1 MRQGVSKCRRS
12 NLVSNAIRPHVPPV
26 VVTGSR
32 IIVMNAKKSR
42 RITRGELARRTGV
55 NIETIRYFEN
65 IGVLATPDRTEGGH
79 RVYDEEHV
87 RTLGFVRRARNLGFT
102 PQEVRAILAL
112 GGPGKALC
120 GEVRKI
126 AEHHLEQVRTKLADL
141 AELERLLTGTIQ
153 HCSGEAA
160 PVCAVM
166 DLIEVSTSA
175 ETAHVSN

>member
-1 MRQGVSKCRRS
+1 M
-12 NLVSNAIRPHVPPV
+12 PV
-26 VVTGSR
+26 GK
-32 IIVMNAKKSR
+32 AK

-65 IGVLATPDRTEGGH
+65 IGVLATPERTEGGH
-79 RVYDEEHV
+79 RVYDEDHV

-112 GGPGKALC
+112 GGPGKAGC

-126 AEHHLEQVRTKLADL
+126 AEHHLHQVRAKLADL
-141 AELERLLTGTIQ
+141 VELERLLTGTVE
-153 HCSGEAA
+153 HCSGKAA
-160 PVCAVM
+160 PDCAVM
-166 DLIEVSTSA
+166 DLIEESAAA